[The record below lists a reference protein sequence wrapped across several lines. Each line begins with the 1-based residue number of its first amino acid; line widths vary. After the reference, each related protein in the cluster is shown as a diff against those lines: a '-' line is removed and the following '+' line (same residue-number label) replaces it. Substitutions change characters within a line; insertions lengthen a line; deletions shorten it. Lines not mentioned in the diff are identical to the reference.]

1 LSYTLDLQTFISK
14 MATAL
19 IAPALVDQGGIGP
32 YKDFGTT
39 TYSAEAELKGTK
51 EAPPASFPNYLP
63 VWDKETK

>member
-1 LSYTLDLQTFISK
+1 

-19 IAPALVDQGGIGP
+19 IAPAVVDQGGIGA